1 METTPKGS
9 KYVVYRKIF
18 FFAFL
23 FALLFVP
30 PINIPGIAFKLQ
42 IIDFFFPF
50 MAAWIIWKKKET
62 FKLAYVRNML
72 LLVGV
77 VIVSILLNLNK
88 NSFNDFFE
96 VYDILKYIAVF
107 IVFKEIYQPK
117 IKRVAFDIAFM
128 LLLLFNLLHYHDIFG
143 FNDYIMPYFCGDNSI
158 HLLAFG
164 YNSLGEPATKRML
177 GILGNPNNNAIL
189 FLIFTILY
197 LPKKGWTTK
206 EMIFFYLSVIAVSAC
221 QSRTGIIAFAVI
233 FVVNFILIKWKW
245 WKITIHTGGV
255 MLFLLLFFNLNAFSD
270 YLQLDFLSQRVKK
283 KDYIMSL
290 FNEEGFQGNSWQK
303 RLEIWEDLLKESSQ
317 KPILGH
323 GPQKNHFYA
332 IQLYSENEYVLMGW
346 RYGIIGLV
354 IYLFIFL
361 TPLRNLLKNARGD
374 IEAKNMLMVIIL
386 FMVASITNV
395 PLSNTTLAPLF
406 FLLMGS
412 YYAQYKPG
420 TDLFYFKK
428 IKNKLLHKLHKNE

>member
-128 LLLLFNLLHYHDIFG
+128 LLLLFNLLH
-143 FNDYIMPYFCGDNSI
+143 
-158 HLLAFG
+158 
-164 YNSLGEPATKRML
+164 
-177 GILGNPNNNAIL
+177 
-189 FLIFTILY
+189 
-197 LPKKGWTTK
+197 
-206 EMIFFYLSVIAVSAC
+206 
-221 QSRTGIIAFAVI
+221 
-233 FVVNFILIKWKW
+233 
-245 WKITIHTGGV
+245 
-255 MLFLLLFFNLNAFSD
+255 
-270 YLQLDFLSQRVKK
+270 
-283 KDYIMSL
+283 
-290 FNEEGFQGNSWQK
+290 
-303 RLEIWEDLLKESSQ
+303 
-317 KPILGH
+317 
-323 GPQKNHFYA
+323 
-332 IQLYSENEYVLMGW
+332 
-346 RYGIIGLV
+346 
-354 IYLFIFL
+354 
-361 TPLRNLLKNARGD
+361 
-374 IEAKNMLMVIIL
+374 
-386 FMVASITNV
+386 
-395 PLSNTTLAPLF
+395 
-406 FLLMGS
+406 
-412 YYAQYKPG
+412 
-420 TDLFYFKK
+420 
-428 IKNKLLHKLHKNE
+428 